1 MGNNCNLILG
11 SFYTKNLVDELQ
23 LSMCVFLNKHKQ
35 KSIGLFLTSDLKVDN
50 ELLVSYAQKN
60 ADQGPKLIINED
72 LVLKHFNNKKEQFYY
87 WKGTVATIRSMVRL
101 LDFYCFTELGQ
112 KPVTPIEGHPFV
124 IQTMHMLEEVE
135 KRNLQIE
142 AKLKQ

>member
-23 LSMCVFLNKHKQ
+23 LSMCVFLNRHKQ
-35 KSIGLFLTSDLKVDN
+35 KSIGLFLVSNPKECD
-50 ELLVSYAQKN
+50 ELLVSYVQKN
-60 ADQGPKLIINED
+60 AGQVSKLIINEN

-87 WKGTVATIRSMVRL
+87 WKGTVATIRSMLRL

-112 KPVTPIEGHPFV
+112 KPVIPIEGHPFV
-124 IQTMHMLEEVE
+124 IKTMHMLEEVE